1 MQAQGIV
8 AIQGGYVSGKT
19 SLIPLIAH
27 GLLAA
32 EDAIKDE
39 KKRQLQ
45 SDVARTYTIAEMLA
59 SDAVDSDEE
68 MYDNTASSKQ
78 QATQITKLQYPW
90 YQPTYETVFD
100 QNEGLLDS
108 SNL

>member
-1 MQAQGIV
+1 
-8 AIQGGYVSGKT
+8 
-19 SLIPLIAH
+19 
-27 GLLAA
+27 
-32 EDAIKDE
+32 
-39 KKRQLQ
+39 
-45 SDVARTYTIAEMLA
+45 MLA

-78 QATQITKLQYPW
+78 QATQITQLQYPW
-90 YQPTYETVFD
+90 YQPAYETVFD